1 MTVTKEAYVD
11 IQEKYGKVMKL
22 IKEVDPEATP
32 YVSKYL
38 AKQELICMKASIE
51 DLLRK
56 TTDGQSKEHVKLR
69 GMYVFFVEKDV
80 CQRCFFL

>member
-11 IQEKYGKVMKL
+11 LQEKYEKVMKL
-22 IKEVDPEATP
+22 MKEVDPEATP

-38 AKQELICMKASIE
+38 AKQELISMKAGID

-56 TTDGQSKEHVKLR
+56 CTDGDSKSKLIGKKIKFR
-69 GMYVFFVEKDV
+69 RVY
-80 CQRCFFL
+80 

>member
-11 IQEKYGKVMKL
+11 LQEKYGKVMKL

-38 AKQELICMKASIE
+38 AKQELISMKAGIE

-56 TTDGQSKEHVKLR
+56 NTDDKSKEHTKLV
-69 GMYVFFVEKDV
+69 GA
-80 CQRCFFL
+80 

>member
-1 MTVTKEAYVD
+1 MTITKEAYVD
-11 IQEKYGKVMKL
+11 LQEKYGKVMKL

-56 TTDGQSKEHVKLR
+56 TTDDKSKEYVKLT
-69 GMYVFFVEKDV
+69 GM
-80 CQRCFFL
+80 CFFELKVVR